1 MKKTFK
7 LIGLNC
13 ANCAAKIENAIRD
26 LPDVTAV
33 SVNFMTMKMNVEA
46 EREKMADVV
55 EASKKVIKRIEPD
68 VVVEKA

>member
-7 LIGLNC
+7 LIGLDC

-46 EREKMADVV
+46 EREKMADIV

>member
-7 LIGLNC
+7 LIGLDC

>member
-7 LIGLNC
+7 LIGLDC

-68 VVVEKA
+68 VVVKKA

>member
-7 LIGLNC
+7 LIGLDC

-26 LPDVTAV
+26 LPDVTDV
-33 SVNFMTMKMNVEA
+33 SVNFMTMKMKIEA
-46 EREKMADVV
+46 EREQMADVG